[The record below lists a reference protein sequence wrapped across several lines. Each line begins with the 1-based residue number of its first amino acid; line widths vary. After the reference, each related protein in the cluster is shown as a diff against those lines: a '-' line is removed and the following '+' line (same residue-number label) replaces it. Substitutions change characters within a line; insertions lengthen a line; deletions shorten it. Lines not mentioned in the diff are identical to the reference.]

1 MTSVCWCAT
10 LSLATTTDSLTMDQM
25 KRVTAGAISTSSDA
39 NSNFGAFARARGSIA
54 ETHVNIGDTFARAR
68 GTANTLDS
76 AGDASS
82 NSKAIGIPDTRHVS
96 PSIAPDTPNRGM
108 IRARPLKLRTFKP
121 LL

>member
-1 MTSVCWCAT
+1 MQTQILVH
-10 LSLATTTDSLTMDQM
+10 
-25 KRVTAGAISTSSDA
+25 
-39 NSNFGAFARARGSIA
+39 FARARGSIA

-96 PSIAPDTPNRGM
+96 PSIAPDIPNRGM
-108 IRARPLKLRTFKP
+108 IRARPLKLRDIQTTTLKFLGGSNP
-121 LL
+121 